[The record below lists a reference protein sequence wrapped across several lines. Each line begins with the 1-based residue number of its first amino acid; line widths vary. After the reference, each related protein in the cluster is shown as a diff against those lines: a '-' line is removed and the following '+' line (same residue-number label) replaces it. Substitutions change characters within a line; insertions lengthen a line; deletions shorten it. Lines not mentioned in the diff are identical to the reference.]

1 MFEHDAYRKL
11 ATFNGLIVDARDRVE
26 QQKER
31 VLSQADQ
38 ATCAPAVALLK
49 ELQCTLRVLTHH
61 RRALIRRLIQSP
73 SWLEYQQGLQP
84 RS

>member
-1 MFEHDAYRKL
+1 MFEHHAYRKL
-11 ATFNGLIVDARDRVE
+11 ATFNRLIVDARDRVE

-31 VLSQADQ
+31 VLIEADQ

-49 ELQCTLRVLTHH
+49 ELQRTSRVLTHH
-61 RRALIRRLIQSP
+61 RGALIRRLIKSP

>member
-11 ATFNGLIVDARDRVE
+11 ATLNRLIVAARDRVE
-26 QQKER
+26 QQKEP
-31 VLSQADQ
+31 VLIQADQ
-38 ATCAPAVALLK
+38 ATCGPAVALLR
-49 ELQCTLRVLTHH
+49 ELQRTVHVLIHH
-61 RRALIRRLIQSP
+61 RGALIRRLIESP